1 MVWYGLGLKASSSS
15 EERSSSSC
23 RGRRG
28 GQGEAGEAEAGAARA
43 GAAAWSSE
51 VSEAG
56 AVVVGLGPPGD
67 AGRER
72 GSGATSG
79 RHSSSEAS
87 SDGEAKGHPDHR
99 G

>member
-28 GQGEAGEAEAGAARA
+28 GQGEAGEAEAGAAKA

-51 VSEAG
+51 VAEARAG
-56 AVVVGLGPPGD
+56 ARAVVRAVVVEPGD
-67 AGRER
+67 
-72 GSGATSG
+72 SFTT
-79 RHSSSEAS
+79 H
-87 SDGEAKGHPDHR
+87 
-99 G
+99 

>member
-28 GQGEAGEAEAGAARA
+28 GGGGGGGSVQPKA

-51 VSEAG
+51 VSEARAG
-56 AVVVGLGPPGD
+56 ARAVVVEPGD
-67 AGRER
+67 
-72 GSGATSG
+72 SFTT
-79 RHSSSEAS
+79 H
-87 SDGEAKGHPDHR
+87 
-99 G
+99 